1 MWFHEAQGLCL
12 VTYCSRYKINVPRFF
27 CKKESR
33 DNCSNDLGSESRS
46 TVQFPLYYLSSGVK
60 NQKKISNFQ
69 LQK

>member
-12 VTYCSRYKINVPRFF
+12 VTYCSRYKINVPRFLV
-27 CKKESR
+27 KKSR
-33 DNCSNDLGSESRS
+33 DNCSNDLGSESHS